1 MSGLQLVRHQKEQDN
16 LIEARVKKAG
26 DTMTGNLTMSGS
38 AKVIGNLQGNADTAT
53 RLQTARNFS
62 INGVSKSFN
71 GSGNVAWTLAEI
83 GVAPASHTHGSNT
96 ITAMTNYSKGTAS
109 TAITTG
115 DSLNTAIGKLEN
127 KVDGKANSNHT
138 HSNYL
143 PLTGGTVTGSITVS
157 GTITGN
163 LSGNATTAT
172 RLQTARTINGVSF
185 NGTQNITVA
194 DNTKLPLAGG
204 TISGNILCNT
214 NNSLRLGSSTARFHT
229 LYARILDLSNETGVY
244 PSGTYGLAFKCARQ
258 QGGEANEIFFSHN
271 GQAYHFEPKW
281 SGDVTLAQTTGLG
294 QSNRKWR
301 DVWSQAGTLQTSD
314 ISMKENVKKVVSEDD
329 IATVKK
335 GTSELSNV
343 STNSIF
349 EAVKNIQPIT
359 FDYKGTR
366 TVADNDKPSEVAMVG
381 RQLGISA
388 QELERLY
395 PELFEYVGIKVEH
408 ENEDGQVVHNYSIKT
423 LAYTN
428 MLLVAL
434 QETMKKVEILE
445 KELEKIKKN

>member
-1 MSGLQLVRHQKEQDN
+1 MSGLQLVRQQAEQDKQID
-16 LIEARVKKAG
+16 LRVKKAG

-38 AKVIGNLQGNADTAT
+38 AKVVGNVEGNATTAT

-62 INGVSKSFN
+62 INGVSKTFN

-83 GVAPASHTHGSNT
+83 GVAPASHTQGSNT
-96 ITAMTNYSKGTAS
+96 ITAMTNYSKGTANS
-109 TAITTG
+109 AITAG
-115 DSLNTAIGKLEN
+115 DSLNIAIGKLEN
-127 KVDGKANSNHT
+127 KVDSKADSSHT
-138 HSNYL
+138 HLYAGSSSA
-143 PLTGGTVTGSITVS
+143 GGS
-157 GTITGN
+157 
-163 LSGNATTAT
+163 ATSAVK
-172 RLQTARTINGVSF
+172 LQTARNINGVAF
-185 NGTQNITVA
+185 DGTQNITVS

-204 TISGNILCNT
+204 TISGNILCNA
-214 NNSLRLGSSTARFHT
+214 NNTLRLGSSTARFDT
-229 LYARILDLSNETGVY
+229 LYARILDLSNEIGIY

-258 QGGEANEIFFSHN
+258 QGGEAGELFFSHN

-314 ISMKENVKKVVSEDD
+314 ITMKENIKKVVSENDAMSISEQSDEQVSD
-329 IATVKK
+329 I
-335 GTSELSNV
+335 SS
-343 STNSIF
+343 NSIF

-366 TVADNDKPSEVAMVG
+366 TVANNDKPIEIAMVG

-388 QELERLY
+388 QELERLH
-395 PELFEYVGIKVEH
+395 PELFEYVGVKVEH
-408 ENEDGQVVHNYSIKT
+408 ENEDGQVVQNYSIKT

-434 QETMKKVEILE
+434 QETVKRVEILE